1 MTDNVY
7 DMPEYVR
14 IQRDPAPKSGT
25 PKPILQITRS
35 TRDGSHQA
43 IRRGPGYSWTQ
54 SFTALVTD
62 GDLGRFEAFL
72 AKTEPPLN
80 AIRCVDYAHSA
91 EYDKSYD
98 RAHVTYAGSLTATS
112 AVSSG
117 KSIAVEANFAGTLYA
132 GRQIQ
137 IGDNLHILQNDVTV
151 TNGGAAIIKIY
162 PPLFAGVA
170 ENDIITI
177 NQAKGLWFAS
187 VSEPEWIEQ
196 SIRQY
201 RFELTSYY
209 NTVTVLPL
217 IISEQVVIL
226 T

>member
-1 MTDNVY
+1 MDDIY
-7 DMPEYVR
+7 DMPDYVR
-14 IQRDPAPKSGT
+14 VLRDPAPKSGT
-25 PKPILQITRS
+25 PRPIFQVSRS

-43 IRRGPGYSWTQ
+43 IRRGPEYGWTQ
-54 SFTALVTD
+54 NFTALVSH

-72 AKTEPPLN
+72 TKAEPPLN
-80 AIRCVDYAHSA
+80 AIRCVDYAHTT

>member
-1 MTDNVY
+1 
-7 DMPEYVR
+7 MPDYVR
-14 IQRDPAPKSGT
+14 ILRDPAPVSGT
-25 PKPILQITRS
+25 SRPLFQIDRS

-43 IRRGPGYSWTQ
+43 IRRGPGYGWTQ
-54 SFTALVTD
+54 SFTALVSD
-62 GDLGRFEAFL
+62 GDLGRFEGFL

-80 AIRCVDYAHSA
+80 AIRCVDYAHAA

-98 RAHVTYAGSLTATS
+98 RAHVTYAGSLTVTS
-112 AVSSG
+112 AASSG
-117 KSIAVEANFAGTLYA
+117 TAIAVEANFAGTLYA

-137 IGDNLHILQNDVTV
+137 IGDNLHILQDDVTV
-151 TNGGAAIIKIY
+151 SDGGAATLQIY
-162 PPLFAGVA
+162 PPLFAAVA

-187 VSEPEWIEQ
+187 VSGPEWIEQ